1 MPTHSWMTH
10 RKIEYMILRYFYK
23 KLARA
28 RASKG
33 TAADRHLCAASG
45 PAARWRSRLPSER
58 TSPLEAHAQWLL
70 DLVAREPDLTLEE
83 IQRRL

>member
-33 TAADRHLCAASG
+33 TAADRHFCAASG
-45 PAARWRSRLPSER
+45 TKHLPWRFALRSKGG
-58 TSPLEAHAQWLL
+58 
-70 DLVAREPDLTLEE
+70 
-83 IQRRL
+83 